1 MAQWTEQFFTN
12 ADFNERVKNPSLGV
26 TLCVLTMN
34 DRDVAHVAGNDEK
47 GWSISLRQMPPLTLY
62 PFARTTTKD
71 EAISMV
77 ENIFGIKQ
85 IEKTTL

>member
-1 MAQWTEQFFTN
+1 MAQWTEQFLTN

-34 DRDVAHVAGNDEK
+34 DRDVAHVVGNDEN

-62 PFARTTTKD
+62 PIARTSTKD
-71 EAISMV
+71 EAITTV
-77 ENIFGIKQ
+77 ENIFGIRK
-85 IEKTTL
+85 IEKTI